1 VQASVATEQQNVPSY
16 VSGKLVLVAA
26 LVIVLAGTIFI
37 VSKRHHR
44 KPSPPNGKAIFNHE
58 CTSCHRANSGSRA
71 PVPAVLRQMSQA
83 HILQTLETGLMKD
96 EGKQMKR
103 DERLAVAQFLG
114 RPDMSADSLA
124 KGVCP
129 RDLDPPPDA
138 PAWHGWGVDIHNT
151 RFQPGSVAGLTVD
164 QVPNL
169 KLKWAFG
176 FPGAYATFGQPT
188 SYAGTLFVGSEDG
201 TVYSIDA
208 ATGCTWWTFKASATV
223 KTAISIGNNGQA
235 AFFGDTNGNVYALS
249 VSGGNVIWKVRP
261 ESHPQARITGSPVL
275 VKDRL
280 YVPISSGEEGA
291 AVDPHYPC
299 CTFRGSLVA
308 LDSNTGK
315 QIWKAYT
322 IQEPAKLRHKT
333 ASGAQFWGP
342 SGAAVWSAPTIDLK
356 RRAIYVAT
364 GNDYSD
370 PASTASDAVIA
381 FDLDSGKFLWSH
393 QLTAN
398 DLWNIACVAEDK
410 TNCPSKR
417 GNDFDFGA
425 PPLLRRTPGKG
436 DVLLAAQKSG
446 IVYALDPDRNGQI
459 IWQKRLAHGG
469 PLGGIQW
476 GGAADAR
483 YVYYPISDWQDSS
496 TAGGG
501 LYALKL
507 KDGSKAW
514 YVPPAKPDCASSVGC
529 SAAQMA
535 PPTLIPGVLFSGSL
549 DGHLRAYSTKDGTV
563 LWDFNTLQDF
573 QTVNGA
579 SAHGGSLNGSGPT
592 VAGGMVFV
600 NAGYTNA
607 IAGNVLLAFSVS
619 DDSQ

>member
-1 VQASVATEQQNVPSY
+1 MIESLT
-16 VSGKLVLVAA
+16 
-26 LVIVLAGTIFI
+26 
-37 VSKRHHR
+37 
-44 KPSPPNGKAIFNHE
+44 KPSWDICVRLHLKRSAYFFLLTLLATTSLCAGCNRKQPTAPNGKAIFARD
-58 CTSCHRANSGSRA
+58 CTSCHRSNSGSRA
-71 PVPAVLRQMSQA
+71 PVPAVLRQMPQS
-83 HILQTLETGLMKD
+83 HILRTLDTGLMKS
-96 EGKQMKR
+96 EGAQLKR
-103 DERLAVAQFLG
+103 EERVAVAQYLG
-114 RPDMSADSLA
+114 RPDMSPDALA

-129 RDLDPPPDA
+129 RDLDPPANSPV
-138 PAWHGWGVDIHNT
+138 WRGWGVDVRNT
-151 RFQPGSVAGLTVD
+151 RYQPASVAGLTAD
-164 QVPNL
+164 QVPKL

-208 ATGCTWWTFKASATV
+208 ATGCTWWTFKAAATV
-223 KTAISIGNNGQA
+223 KTAISIGSNGQT
-235 AFFGDTNGNVYALS
+235 AFFGDTSGNVYAVS
-249 VSGGNVIWKVRP
+249 VSAGNVIWKVRP
-261 ESHPQARITGSPVL
+261 DPHPLARITGSPLL
-275 VKDRL
+275 VGDRL

-299 CTFRGSLVA
+299 CNFRGSLVA

-322 IQEPAKLRHKT
+322 IQEAAKLRRKS
-333 ASGAQFWGP
+333 ASGKQFWGP
-342 SGAAVWSAPTIDLK
+342 SGAAVWSSPTVDVK
-356 RRAIYVAT
+356 RHAVYVAT

-370 PASTASDAVIA
+370 PATTTSDAVIA
-381 FDLDSGKFLWSH
+381 FDLESGRLLWSR

-398 DLWNIACVAEDK
+398 DLWNIACVADDK
-410 TNCPSKR
+410 SNCPSKR

-425 PPLLRRTPGKG
+425 PPLLRHVPGFG

-446 IVYALDPDRNGQI
+446 VVYALSPDRKGEI
-459 IWQKRLAHGG
+459 LWQKRLARGG

-476 GGAADAR
+476 GGASDGH

-496 TAGGG
+496 LSGGG

-507 KDGSKAW
+507 KDGAKAW
-514 YVPPAKPDCASSVGC
+514 YAAPAKADCASVVGC

-535 PPTLIPGVLFSGSL
+535 PPTAIPGVVFSGSL
-549 DGHLRAYSTKDGTV
+549 DGHLRAYSSQSGAV
-563 LWDFNTLQDF
+563 LWDFSTLQDF

-579 SAHGGSLNGSGPT
+579 IAHGGSLNGSGPT
-592 VAGGMVFV
+592 VVGGMVFV

-607 IAGNVLLAFSVS
+607 IAGNVLLAFSVP